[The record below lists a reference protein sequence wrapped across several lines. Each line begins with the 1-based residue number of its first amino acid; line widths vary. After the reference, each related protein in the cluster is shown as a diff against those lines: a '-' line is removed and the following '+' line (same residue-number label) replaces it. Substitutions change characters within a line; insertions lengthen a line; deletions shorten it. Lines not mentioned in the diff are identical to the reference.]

1 MGSGGDLRASA
12 WAVCVSRKQ
21 WTGPMT
27 AETIQRPLPP
37 ALPPSVGVLAR
48 HRHVLVLIPLLVSVM
63 ALVFTDFN
71 LRRQEEV
78 GQAAE
83 FNTYAEKLNER
94 LRERIGTFDEILR
107 GAAGFFMSSD
117 EVSRQ
122 EWRSYVSSL
131 ALEESHVGIQG
142 LGFAQ
147 YLPPQRVPAHVKA
160 VRAEGFPDYEVTPSG
175 ARQDYSAIVYLEPFY
190 GRNLRA
196 FGFDMLSEPVRREAM
211 LRARDSAEIAYSG
224 RVKLKQESSV
234 DVQFGT
240 LAYLPVYRHGL
251 KPRSVAQRRTDLVGW
266 VYSPFRMRD
275 MVSAVLRED
284 LKTVR
289 VRLSDVG
296 GDGDAQG
303 GEALLFD
310 SQAGEAEAAARAP
323 SRLQVT
329 LPLQVGGRTWRVQF
343 EPLPSYRGPDRQI
356 YRTLAM
362 AGVALTGALLCA
374 LTWVLLYSRERAN
387 AMAREMAS
395 TISEGE
401 ERFRLMVE
409 GVKDYA
415 ILMLDE
421 RGTVMS
427 WNAGA
432 ARIKGW
438 QAEEIIG
445 QHIGRFYTEEDR
457 QAGAPDKA
465 LAVALITGQY
475 SEEGWRVRKG
485 GEVFRAS
492 VRITAMRDAQGH
504 IKGFA
509 KVTRDITAHHQQE
522 ERLRLAATVFRSTQE
537 GVAITDAEGRVLAV
551 NPAFERVTEYTEAE
565 VVRRNLNLLASGR
578 HDRGFFQT
586 MWRDITEVGAWQG
599 EIWNR
604 RKGGEIYPGWLTIS
618 AVRNEA
624 GHITNFVGVFTD
636 ITRITHAET
645 QMEHLAHHDALT
657 DLPNRL
663 LLRSRLAHTLER
675 AHRTER
681 ICAVMFLDL
690 DRFKAVNDQF
700 GHEAGDELLKSA
712 AQRLRLH
719 LRENDTVAR
728 LGGDEFVIVLEDLA
742 SVEGAEV
749 VARAIIERMQQ
760 PFHLPGGQDACIGC
774 SVGISVFPD
783 DGSDGET
790 LVRHA
795 DTALYQAKE
804 AGKGTWR
811 LYRGGRVG

>member
-1 MGSGGDLRASA
+1 
-12 WAVCVSRKQ
+12 
-21 WTGPMT
+21 MT
-27 AETIQRPLPP
+27 AEPLAPP
-37 ALPPSVGVLAR
+37 APPPAPAIAMRTLP
-48 HRHVLVLIPLLVSVM
+48 HRGPVSGRRYWLMLIPLAISVM
-63 ALVFTDFN
+63 ALAFTDFN
-71 LRRQEEV
+71 LRRQE
-78 GQAAE
+78 AAVQSTE
-83 FNTYAEKLNER
+83 FKTCAEKLNER
-94 LRERIGTFDEILR
+94 LRERIRTHDEILR
-107 GAAGFFMSSD
+107 GAAGFFMSSSR
-117 EVSRQ
+117 VTRQ
-122 EWRSYVSSL
+122 EWRSYVAAL
-131 ALEESHVGIQG
+131 GLEEGHVGIQG

-147 YLPPQRVPAHVKA
+147 RIPPPRLHGHVQA
-160 VRAEGFPDYEVTPSG
+160 VRAEGFPDYEVTPLG
-175 ARQDYSAIVYLEPFY
+175 AREDYSAIVYLEPFY

-196 FGFDMLSEPVRREAM
+196 FGFDMLSDTVRREAM
-211 LRARDSAEIAYSG
+211 LRARDSGDIAYSG
-224 RVKLKQESSV
+224 RVTLKQESSV
-234 DVQFGT
+234 DVQAGV
-240 LAYLPVYRHGL
+240 LAYLPVYRHGA
-251 KPRSVAQRRTDLVGW
+251 KPRSLAQRRADLQGW
-266 VYSPFRMRD
+266 VYAPFRMRD
-275 MVSAVLRED
+275 MVSTVLQDD

-289 VRLSDVG
+289 VRVSDVG
-296 GDGDAQG
+296 NAAVRGGQGD
-303 GEALLFD
+303 EALLFD
-310 SQAGEAEAAARAP
+310 SHEGHAAP
-323 SRLQVT
+323 QVLGRMDLAVS
-329 LPLQVGGRTWRVQF
+329 LPLQVSGRIWRVQY
-343 EPLPSYRGPDRQI
+343 EPLASYPMPDRRIYRG
-356 YRTLAM
+356 LAM
-362 AGVALTGALLCA
+362 VGVALTGVMLCA
-374 LTWVLLYSRERAN
+374 LTWVLLFTRERAN
-387 AMAREMAS
+387 AMAHDLAA

-415 ILMLDE
+415 ILMLDD
-421 RGTVMS
+421 RGMVMT

-445 QHIGRFYTEEDR
+445 QHFGRFYTEQDR
-457 QAGAPDKA
+457 ETGVPEQA
-465 LAVALITGQY
+465 LATALITGQY
-475 SEEGWRVRKG
+475 REEGWRVRKNG
-485 GEVFRAS
+485 TVFRAS
-492 VRITAMRDAQGH
+492 VLITAMRDAQGH
-504 IKGFA
+504 VKGFA
-509 KVTRDITAHHQQE
+509 KVTRDITEHHQQE

-537 GVAITDAEGRVLAV
+537 GVAITDADGRVLVV

-565 VVRRNLNLLASGR
+565 VTRRNLSLLASGR
-578 HDRGFFQT
+578 HDRDFFQNL
-586 MWRDITEVGAWQG
+586 WRDITEFGNWQG

-624 GHITNFVGVFTD
+624 GQIVNFVGVFTD
-636 ITRITHAET
+636 ITRIAHAET

-663 LLRSRLAHTLER
+663 LLHSRLAHTLER

-760 PFHLPGGQDACIGC
+760 PFHLPGGQDAFIGC

-783 DGSDGET
+783 DGQDGET

-795 DTALYQAKE
+795 DVALYQAKA
-804 AGKGTWR
+804 AGRGTWR